1 MREYHPLTGQTAPA
15 EEASERQAFADDVR
29 YYLSLQPRQLPSRYF
44 YDAVGSALFEA
55 ICRLPWYP
63 VTRAETR
70 LIERHAHGI
79 VGHLDPLST
88 VIELGPGSGEKLALL
103 VESGRTRPEPL
114 TVHLVDVSPTALA
127 SAAQVLSRLDATT
140 VLTHQTDYES
150 GLAQVASGPRAG
162 GRALVLFLGS
172 NIGNFDP
179 PGAAAFLRGIRSSLM
194 NDDALLNGTDLVKSE
209 RELVLAYD
217 DPLGVTAAFNRNLLV
232 RINRDLDGDFDL
244 DAFSHRALWNAD
256 ASRMEMHLVC
266 RRRQRVNIRAAGL
279 VLALE
284 EGESIWTESSYKYL
298 PETVHGMLERA
309 GFAVVEQWLD
319 DEHGF
324 ALTLSAPLGTP
335 A

>member
-1 MREYHPLTGQTAPA
+1 MREYHRLTGKVSPVD
-15 EEASERQAFADDVR
+15 EASERQAFADAVR

-44 YDAVGSALFEA
+44 YDALGSALFEA
-55 ICRLPWYP
+55 ICLLPWYS

-70 LIERHAHGI
+70 LIGRHAREI
-79 VGHLDPLST
+79 VRHLDPLST

-103 VESGRTRPEPL
+103 VESGRARPTPL
-114 TVHLVDVSPTALA
+114 AVHLVDVSPTALE

-140 VLTHQTDYES
+140 VFTHQTHYEG
-150 GLAQVASGPRAG
+150 GLAQIASGPRVP

-179 PGAAAFLRGIRSSLM
+179 PGAAAFLGGIRSSLM
-194 NDDALLNGTDLVKSE
+194 HKDALLIGTDLVKSE

-232 RINRDLDGDFDL
+232 RLNRDLDGDFDL
-244 DAFSHRALWNAD
+244 DAFSHRALWNPD
-256 ASRMEMHLVC
+256 ASRMEMHLVS
-266 RRRQRVNIRAAGL
+266 RRRQRVNIQAAGL
-279 VLALE
+279 AFALE

-298 PETVHGMLERA
+298 PETVHEMLERA
-309 GFAVVEQWLD
+309 GFVVVEQWLD

-324 ALTLSAPLGTP
+324 ALTLASRST
-335 A
+335 